1 MKIQLK
7 IIHICSNNYGL
18 MSELSDN
25 GALQSALLYRNTSKT
40 FNSICDN
47 IVSTCEN
54 ITPKTESKLTMCLKK
69 TLQYNSNVVFI
80 NCINPFEYPLNYSF
94 KSLKFGNWLRNQ
106 ILNNKENNIVKNRYS
121 NDEDNIQK
129 ILGNN
134 QIYIIK
140 QIIMK

>member
-1 MKIQLK
+1 MI
-7 IIHICSNNYGL
+7 
-18 MSELSDN
+18 
-25 GALQSALLYRNTSKT
+25 
-40 FNSICDN
+40 
-47 IVSTCEN
+47 
-54 ITPKTESKLTMCLKK
+54 LKK
-69 TLQYNSNVVFI
+69 PLQYNSNVVFI
-80 NCINPFEYPLNYSF
+80 NYINPFEYPLNYSF
-94 KSLKFGNWLRNQ
+94 KSLKYRNWLRNQ